1 VPGRSRRQATR
12 LARGAGLALALLA
25 GFTAHAA
32 HAVAAPLTGETFTL
46 AWGGDVTPGSAYGL
60 PPANGRNMLSG
71 VSPVLAGADIGAVNL
86 EGTLG
91 LGGVAKCAPH
101 ASANCFSFQ
110 APAAN
115 AVALGE
121 AGVDIVNVA
130 NNHANDYGAVGQA
143 LTARALRRN
152 GIAFTGRP
160 GQVTTLRL
168 PRATVAFVGFAP
180 YPWASPLRDLGAVRR
195 LVRAAAAQANVVV
208 VFMHAGAE
216 GADKTHT
223 PNHDEV
229 AFGERRGNARA
240 FAHAAV
246 RAGADLVLGS
256 GPHVLRG
263 MEVYRGRLIAYS
275 LGNLAGFH
283 NSGLGGRTA
292 ISALLHVR
300 VGPAGSFAAGALQ
313 SLRLLGPGLPAPDPS
328 GAAGR
333 LVSAV
338 SVQDFGRRGVRVA
351 PDGSLAVTA
360 LPPPA

>member
-1 VPGRSRRQATR
+1 VSGRSRRQATR
-12 LARGAGLALALLA
+12 LARSAGLALALLA
-25 GFTAHAA
+25 GCASHAA
-32 HAVAAPLTGETFTL
+32 AAPLAGETFTL

-60 PPANGRNMLSG
+60 PPANGRDMLAG
-71 VSPVLAGADIGAVNL
+71 VSTVLAGADIAAVNL

-91 LGGVAKCAPH
+91 LGGVAKCAPR

-130 NNHANDYGAVGQA
+130 NNHANDYGAIGQA

-160 GQVTTLRL
+160 GQITTLRL

-180 YPWASPLRDLGAVRR
+180 YRWASPLRDLGAVRR

-208 VFMHAGAE
+208 AFMHAGAE

-283 NSGLGGRTA
+283 NFGLGGRTA
-292 ISALLHVR
+292 ISGVLRVR
-300 VGPAGSFAAGALQ
+300 VGPLGSFAAGTLE

-351 PDGSLAVTA
+351 PDGSLVVAA

>member
-1 VPGRSRRQATR
+1 VSGRSRRPAVR
-12 LARGAGLALALLA
+12 LALSTAVGLALLPAAAGAAVPLA
-25 GFTAHAA
+25 
-32 HAVAAPLTGETFTL
+32 GETFTL

-60 PPANGRNMLSG
+60 PPAHGSGMLAG
-71 VSPVLAGADIGAVNL
+71 VSDVLGGVDIASVNL

-101 ASANCFSFQ
+101 TSPTCFSFQ

-115 AVALGE
+115 AAALGD

-130 NNHANDYGAVGQA
+130 NNHANDYGPTGQA
-143 LTARALRRN
+143 LTARALRRA

-160 GQVTTLRL
+160 AQATSLRL
-168 PRATVAFVGFAP
+168 PRARVAFLGFAP
-180 YPWASPLRDLGAVRR
+180 YRWASPLNDLPAVRR
-195 LVRAAAAQANVVV
+195 LVHGAAANANVVV

-216 GADKTHT
+216 GADKAHT
-223 PNHDEV
+223 PNHDEH
-229 AFGERRGNARA
+229 AFGENRGNARA

-263 MEVYRGRLIAYS
+263 MELYRGRLIAYS

-283 NSGLGGRTA
+283 NFALGGRTRL
-292 ISALLHVR
+292 SAVLRVR
-300 VGPAGSFAAGALQ
+300 VGPAGSFAAGTLR
-313 SLRLLGPGLPAPDPS
+313 SLRLVGAGLPVPDPT

-333 LVSAV
+333 LVSVLSAR
-338 SVQDFGRRGVRVA
+338 DFGHSGVRVGTGGA
-351 PDGSLAVTA
+351 LSAAA